1 MNYLFSDNIF
11 VYLLSLR
18 YYIQYWPFNGCN
30 SRYCISIE
38 ILNPCFNLKHWMFLN
53 IVLKVFMDQMF
64 NFNLMHFDASAP
76 WMTMTR
82 IILFYD
88 NLMFSQCI
96 VFPFHNTFSSFSHSI
111 LAGEITN
118 IVGNGGP
125 QWNVL
130 MLSSVY
136 CLLKTSSSKTFCFF
150 SVH

>member
-1 MNYLFSDNIF
+1 MKNFFYTQATKFNSILMNYLFSDNIF

-18 YYIQYWPFNGCN
+18 YHIQYWHFNACN
-30 SRYCISIE
+30 SRYCIPIE

-64 NFNLMHFDASAP
+64 NFNLVHFDAGAP

-82 IILFYD
+82 NILFYD

-111 LAGEITN
+111 LPEDN
-118 IVGNGGP
+118 
-125 QWNVL
+125 
-130 MLSSVY
+130 
-136 CLLKTSSSKTFCFF
+136 SKCQ
-150 SVH
+150 